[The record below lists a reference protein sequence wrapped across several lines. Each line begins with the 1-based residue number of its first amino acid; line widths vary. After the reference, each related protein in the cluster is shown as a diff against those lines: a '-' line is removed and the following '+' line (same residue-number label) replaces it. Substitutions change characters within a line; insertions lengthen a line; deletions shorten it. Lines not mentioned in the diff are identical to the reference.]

1 MRRLGMAWFVA
12 WLVMFA
18 ATAFAQQGTVVD
30 TSAGPSASQ
39 APSGNAPS
47 GNAASPNA
55 ASSHAPQGQATDR
68 TVPET
73 KFEVPDAARRAILF
87 TKYALDVRLETRDA
101 TLHARAI
108 VTVRNES
115 TTTLSA
121 IPLQISS
128 SLAWEAIDAEG
139 KPLHF
144 ARHAVPTDADH
155 TGVMNEALVTLPAPL
170 AAGGEQTLT
179 VFYCGAMAPA
189 AQRLT
194 SIGTPPD
201 VAMHADWDGIRDE
214 FTGLRGFGNVLWY
227 PVCDVPVALGEGDR
241 FFSAIGMMKLRESA
255 ANVSMTV
262 TEEFTGAAPTV
273 AFLDG
278 VRVPVET
285 TPAPEGSD
293 LPGIAT
299 AKLPETRLGF
309 ATPTLFLARRT
320 LETGNNLKL
329 YARQSD
335 AAATQSYMTAASIL
349 SSQMTDWLGAKAK
362 TELSVLDPAEAEDS
376 PFEERALL
384 VTNIA
389 NLDPK
394 RLLGPMSHVL
404 THAYFQSPHPW
415 LEEGVAQFMASLWTE
430 HQDGREAAITQMD
443 NMRGALSLA
452 EPADPDHDAG
462 QPLVRAHDPIFYRTK
477 AAYVLWMLRGI
488 VGDTALMAA
497 LKQYDAA
504 QDESGGLL
512 QHVLEGTSGQKLD
525 WFFND
530 WVERDRGLPDL
541 SIEAITPSRGSTE
554 DSYIVAVTVANTG
567 TAVASV
573 PVTISSADA
582 KVTAEMRIEP
592 GGRAT
597 RRFLVHGRA
606 TQVQVND
613 GTTPETEASV
623 HRKDIA
629 YSSVE

>member
-1 MRRLGMAWFVA
+1 MRRFGMARCFTATYFFVWA
-12 WLVMFA
+12 MALA
-18 ATAFAQQGTVVD
+18 APAFAQQGTVVAG
-30 TSAGPSASQ
+30 SAGEGVGQ
-39 APSGNAPS
+39 
-47 GNAASPNA
+47 
-55 ASSHAPQGQATDR
+55 ASSRDTTGSTSGAVA
-68 TVPET
+68 PET

-101 TLHARAI
+101 TLDARAI
-108 VTVRNES
+108 VTVKNES
-115 TTTLSA
+115 AAALSA

-128 SLAWEAIDAEG
+128 SLAWEAINAEG
-139 KPLHF
+139 KPLRF
-144 ARHAVPTDADH
+144 AHHTVATDADH
-155 TGVMNEALVTLPAPL
+155 TGAMNEALVTLPAPL

-179 VFYCGAMAPA
+179 VFYSGTLAPA

-201 VAMHADWDGIRDE
+201 VAMHADWDGIREE

-227 PVCDVPVALGEGDR
+227 PVCDVPVVLGEGDR
-241 FFSAIGMMKLRESA
+241 FFSAMGMIKLRESA
-255 ANVSMTV
+255 ATVSMIV

-278 VRVPVET
+278 TAVPVQT
-285 TPAPEGSD
+285 TPAPAASD

-309 ATPTLFLARRT
+309 ATPSLFLARRT

-349 SSQMTDWLGAKAK
+349 SSQMSDWLGKAK
-362 TELSVLDPAEAEDS
+362 TELSLLDPAEAGDS
-376 PFEERALL
+376 PYEERALL

-389 NLDPK
+389 NVDPK
-394 RLLGPMSHVL
+394 KLLVPMSHVL

-415 LEEGVAQFMASLWTE
+415 LEEGVAQFMGSLWTE
-430 HQDGREAAITQMD
+430 HQDGRDAAITQMD

-488 VGDTALMAA
+488 VGDSALMAA
-497 LKQYDAA
+497 FKQYDAA
-504 QDESGGLL
+504 EDESGGLF
-512 QHVLEGTSGQKLD
+512 QQVLERTSGQKLD

-530 WVERDRGLPDL
+530 WVDRDRGLPDL
-541 SIEAITPSRGSTE
+541 SIGAITPSRGSAE
-554 DSYIVAVTVANTG
+554 DSYIVAVTVSNSG
-567 TAVASV
+567 TAVANV
-573 PVTISSADA
+573 PVTILSTDA
-582 KVTAEMRIEP
+582 KVTAEMRIGA
-592 GGRAT
+592 GGRET
-597 RRFLVHGRA
+597 RRFLVHGRP

-629 YSSVE
+629 YSAVE